1 VPSHRFEGFTPVTDS
16 THMDGY
22 KYDPVGKKLTV
33 RFKNGYV
40 YEASGVS
47 SETHQAFV
55 SAPSQGTHWHWVI
68 KDNHNITR
76 VK

>member
-1 VPSHRFEGFTPVTDS
+1 MASHRFEGFNEVKDS

-22 KYDPVGKKLTV
+22 KYEPMDRKLTV

-40 YEASGVS
+40 YEAHGVS
-47 SETHQAFV
+47 PETHKAFV
-55 SAPSQGTHWHWVI
+55 EAPSKGTHWHWALRDTHHI
-68 KDNHNITR
+68 ER

>member
-1 VPSHRFEGFTPVTDS
+1 MPSHRFEGFTPVQDS

-22 KYDPVGKKLTV
+22 KYSSVDRKLTV

-40 YEASGVS
+40 YEAHGVTP
-47 SETHQAFV
+47 EDHQAFV
-55 SAPSQGTHWHWVI
+55 ESPSQGTHWHRAL
-68 KDNHNITR
+68 KDSHHIER